1 MSNFS
6 ESGYVYVSELF
17 DKETIALVSDYFEN
31 KLARGEVKIKNG
43 FVPDEEVTGIE
54 YYADPLIEV
63 LLEKA
68 TSFVSESVGESLLPT
83 YSFFR
88 VYRPGE
94 KLFKHTDRPSCEVSV
109 TVSVAFTGE
118 PNKIHMQVPGKKE
131 SVFVLNPGDGVIYK
145 GCDITHW
152 REPLKEGQLVVQF
165 MLHYVRKNGPYAN
178 LIFDSRPRLG
188 AESCQ

>member
-1 MSNFS
+1 MNNFS
-6 ESGYVYVSELF
+6 EAGYLHVPELF
-17 DKETIALVSDYFEN
+17 DKETISLVSEYFEN
-31 KLARGEVKIKNG
+31 KLARGELNIKEGPISDN
-43 FVPDEEVTGIE
+43 EATGIN

-63 LLEKA
+63 LLKKA
-68 TSFVSESVGESLLPT
+68 TSFISETVGESLLPT

-94 KLFKHTDRPSCEVSV
+94 KLTKHTDRPSCEISV
-109 TVSVAFTGE
+109 TVSVAFNGE
-118 PNKIHMQVPGKKE
+118 PNKIYMQAPDKKE
-131 SVFVLNPGDGVIYK
+131 NAFVLNPGDCVIYK

-178 LIFDSRPRLG
+178 LVFDSRARLG